1 MYQKTN
7 IIKLMKML
15 HNGDPDFLIIRNI
28 YSEVKENEVIE
39 VIENAEN

>member
-28 YSEVKENEVIE
+28 HSEVKENEGIE